1 MLPRQW
7 WAEGAVSSTA
17 RFPSA
22 ALGQGDPLDISAR
35 PPSSGIFSV
44 TRPVCNA
51 RRWLRRS
58 LPQVPSGRFL
68 VEVGEAPSPID
79 ASQLERPGREQCPG
93 REQGAKEF
101 ARQADSLRCWGGS
114 SRAAVLAAPRRL
126 TQTSA
131 SDARTASS

>member
-51 RRWLRRS
+51 YYSGVCATRRS
-58 LPQVPSGRFL
+58 RHERRSQMAEAHPYPNCQVA
-68 VEVGEAPSPID
+68 V
-79 ASQLERPGREQCPG
+79 
-93 REQGAKEF
+93 
-101 ARQADSLRCWGGS
+101 SL
-114 SRAAVLAAPRRL
+114 
-126 TQTSA
+126 
-131 SDARTASS
+131 